1 MAVAMSLWSFQ
12 QYPED
17 DPIKFLGGVDDLT
30 YSDEELGMDPFGGD
44 IDELEPQPGRLSG
57 DELEPQPGEDNLFGD
72 VEIEDNP
79 FEVDISE
86 EED

>member
-44 IDELEPQPGRLSG
+44 IDG
-57 DELEPQPGEDNLFGD
+57 LEPQPGEDNLFGD